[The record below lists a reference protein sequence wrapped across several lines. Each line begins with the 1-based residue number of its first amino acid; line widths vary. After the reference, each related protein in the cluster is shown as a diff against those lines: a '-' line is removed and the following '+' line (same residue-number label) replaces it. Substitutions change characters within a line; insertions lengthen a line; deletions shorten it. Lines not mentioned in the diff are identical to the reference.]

1 MKKSKILSAVL
12 SIGLAASLALTGC
25 QSAAPSTASSS
36 SSGAASAANSLKGK
50 KTTIEFL
57 NSKSEIAHQME
68 ALAKDFNDANK
79 DGITVNVTTLT
90 NGTNASTTL
99 MTRYAAH
106 NAPALAMV
114 DQNTEKTFPDKIAD
128 LSNEKWV
135 NDISP
140 MFKVA
145 DTFDGKV
152 KSFPFCV
159 EGWGLIYNK
168 TAIEKAT
175 KEKFDPSAIKTR
187 ADLEALFAK
196 IKTGGTAATE
206 LTKEA
211 WSLGGHIYM
220 LATIGQSQNS
230 ADVTKYADKLKDK
243 QVDYNT
249 DKVFNSLID
258 SLDLCMKYNI
268 YKDAPLSADYA
279 STDPKNLMDGKAA
292 TWYNGTWVW
301 ANLKQLGAKDTD
313 EYGFLPFFIG
323 NSADDYRNK
332 SIAGGVTKT
341 IMLDKEDN
349 SEDQQAAAKELL
361 NWMAYD
367 NKGQSDYVTGMDV
380 VPALKNITLKP
391 SDPLSLSLMSYV
403 QKGNMIVSN
412 YASSYAAPP
421 SLFSEIGGDMQKYL
435 AGKTDRKGLATTLNT
450 AWSNADIS

>member
-1 MKKSKILSAVL
+1 MKKSKVLSAVL
-12 SIGLAASLALTGC
+12 SIGLAASMVLTGC
-25 QSAAPSTASSS
+25 QSAAPAA
-36 SSGAASAANSLKGK
+36 SSGAASAENSLKGK
-50 KTTIEFL
+50 KTTIEFM

-68 ALAKDFNDANK
+68 TLAKDFNAANK

-90 NGTNASTTL
+90 NGTNATTTL

-106 NAPALAMV
+106 NAPTLAMV
-114 DQNTEKTFPDKIAD
+114 DQATEKSFLDKIAD

-152 KSFPFCV
+152 RSFPFCV

-168 TAIEKAT
+168 TTIEKAT
-175 KEKFDPSAIKTR
+175 KEKFDPSTIKTR
-187 ADLEALFAK
+187 ADLEALYTK
-196 IKTGGTAATE
+196 IKAGGTAATE

-230 ADVTKYADKLKDK
+230 ADITKYADKLKDK

-258 SLDLCMKYNI
+258 SLDLSMKYNI

-279 STDPKNLMDGKAA
+279 SSDPKNLVEGKVA

-301 ANLKQLGAKDTD
+301 ANLKQFGAKDTD

-341 IMLDKEDN
+341 IMLDKTN
-349 SEDQQAAAKELL
+349 NTEDQQTAAKEFL

-367 NKGQSDYVTGMDV
+367 SKGQSDYVTGMDV

-391 SDPLSLSLMSYV
+391 SDPLSLSLMDYV
-403 QKGNMIVSN
+403 QKGNMIVNNYTSN
-412 YASSYAAPP
+412 YAAPS
-421 SLFSEIGGDMQKYL
+421 SLFVEIGGDMQKYL
-435 AGKTDRKGLATTLNT
+435 AGKTDRKGLATTLNQ
-450 AWSNADIS
+450 AWANADIT